1 MKQLLFVLLVLS
13 YFCCTAQNRNND
25 NSVLLLSKNGAS
37 NPRELSIKLNKQ
49 IEVKMLDGRKLT
61 LTHYSLVGD
70 SAIAFSTDTL
80 ALRDITSIKGTVKGN
95 ILRKVGGNVLA
106 AGAGAYGAAAVA
118 LGLGTMMAGGGLPF
132 FLLAVPA
139 FGITYGGSKLAGPR
153 RFDTS
158 EKWTLNISPKVE

>member
-1 MKQLLFVLLVLS
+1 MKQLLFVLLALS
-13 YFCCTAQNRNND
+13 YFGGAAQNKTFD
-25 NSVLLLSKNGAS
+25 KPVLLLSKNGAS

-49 IEVKMLDGRKLT
+49 IKIKTFDGRKFT
-61 LTHYSLVGD
+61 FVNYSLVGD

-80 ALRDITSIKGTVKGN
+80 ALKDITSIKGTVKGN

-139 FGITYGGSKLAGPR
+139 FGVTYGGTKLAGPR